1 MTNYAT
7 MVARSA
13 TGRPKIVAIQGGYHG
28 IAPWMQ
34 GGGHHGVIEADIADF
49 IRIPWNDVA
58 AFERVL
64 AENPGRIAGFI
75 ATPYHHPTIEDSVLP
90 AAGYWQRIESLCH
103 RHGVVLIVDDVRC
116 GFRHHLGG
124 TNEYFGFK
132 PDLICFCK
140 AIGNGYPIS
149 AMVGTEALKA
159 EAAKVFFTGSYWY
172 QAAPMAA
179 ALACLTELRRIDAPK
194 LMHEYGKKVTDGMVQ
209 IAKSYGYHLKVS
221 GLPSMPYMRLTD
233 DPSLMLHQRFCA
245 ACTERGA
252 YFTSHH
258 NWFMSVAHTDEDLA
272 RTLEIVDDAFAAL
285 ARAQAP
291 GERDDGALASVAPD
305 AVPAPAAD
313 AAPASDAASTAA
325 EATEEV
331 R

>member
-1 MTNYAT
+1 
-7 MVARSA
+7 
-13 TGRPKIVAIQGGYHG
+13 
-28 IAPWMQ
+28 
-34 GGGHHGVIEADIADF
+34 
-49 IRIPWNDVA
+49 
-58 AFERVL
+58 
-64 AENPGRIAGFI
+64 
-75 ATPYHHPTIEDSVLP
+75 
-90 AAGYWQRIESLCH
+90 
-103 RHGVVLIVDDVRC
+103 
-116 GFRHHLGG
+116 
-124 TNEYFGFK
+124 
-132 PDLICFCK
+132 
-140 AIGNGYPIS
+140 
-149 AMVGTEALKA
+149 
-159 EAAKVFFTGSYWY
+159 
-172 QAAPMAA
+172 
-179 ALACLTELRRIDAPK
+179 
-194 LMHEYGKKVTDGMVQ
+194 
-209 IAKSYGYHLKVS
+209 
-221 GLPSMPYMRLTD
+221 
-233 DPSLMLHQRFCA
+233 MLHQRFCA